1 MLPSSSSEASPPLAP
16 AMSLWRNQLLN
27 HLTAEL
33 VEIGGNRRKGKVYI
47 RWKGWV
53 WIRYPTV
60 MPNSGRDGIGN
71 SDLKEVVAIG
81 SLCLIMC
88 SVQTFRSAWVSCWFK

>member
-1 MLPSSSSEASPPLAP
+1 MLPSLSSEASPLSTP

-33 VEIGGNRRKGKVYI
+33 VEIRGNRGKGKVYI
-47 RWKGWV
+47 RCKGWV
-53 WIRYPTV
+53 WIRCPAA
-60 MPNSGRDGIGN
+60 MPDSGRDGIGS